1 MCSVSAASMKCTQVF
16 CGFSGFHF
24 NTKSN
29 PGYRISR
36 EMEEDEHRFGD
47 LFESLHFK
55 FLVKHVL

>member
-1 MCSVSAASMKCTQVF
+1 MICTQDF

-55 FLVKHVL
+55 FLVKLML